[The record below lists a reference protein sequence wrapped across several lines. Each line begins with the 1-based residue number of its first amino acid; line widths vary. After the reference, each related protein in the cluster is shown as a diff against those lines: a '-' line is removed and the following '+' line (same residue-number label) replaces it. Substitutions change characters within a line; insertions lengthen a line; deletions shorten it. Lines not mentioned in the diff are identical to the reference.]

1 MRSLLAV
8 LLLTPLLA
16 ADRATDPTFL
26 LRSLPDVA
34 EKAMD
39 ISSPTCHYKPL
50 FGAGD
55 SQSSVV
61 KGVARYGEITVDP
74 RGVSKL
80 VAYPREEQVYFITEG
95 AGELQLGEQRVSVR
109 RNDFMYLPAVIEHGL
124 SNSGS
129 APLRAIVMGF
139 KVPAGSPNSAA
150 PSKPQIANTAD
161 VKLQVVG
168 NHPPSTLYQLM
179 IGDVRSTRDKIAA
192 AHVLTSLFIMEV
204 PPGGTNSPHHHEREE
219 EIYLLLEGSGDMVA
233 GGGADGVEGR
243 HPSKPGDAYFFRLNC
258 TVGFYNTGATK
269 ARILAVRSLF
279 PFK

>member
-1 MRSLLAV
+1 MRSLLA
-8 LLLTPLLA
+8 LLLLAPLLA
-16 ADRATDPTFL
+16 ADRATDPTYL
-26 LRSLPDVA
+26 RRSLRDAA

-39 ISSPTCHYKPL
+39 ISSATCHYRPL
-50 FGAGD
+50 FGAGGIET
-55 SQSSVV
+55 SVI
-61 KGVARYGEITVDP
+61 KGVARYGEITVDS
-74 RGVSKL
+74 GGACNS
-80 VAYPREEQVYFITEG
+80 VAYPLEEQVYFITDG
-95 AGELQLGEQRVSVR
+95 AGELQIGEEKASVR
-109 RNDFMYLPAVIEHGL
+109 RNDFMYLPAVFGHRV
-124 SNSGS
+124 SNSGA

-139 KVPAGSPNSAA
+139 KIPENSLFGDM
-150 PSKPQIANTAD
+150 PSKPRVANTAD

-179 IGDVRSTRDKIAA
+179 IGDASSTRDKIAA
-192 AHVLTSLFIMEV
+192 AHVLTSLFIMEIA
-204 PPGGTNSPHHHEREE
+204 PGGTNSPHHHEREE

-233 GGGADGVEGR
+233 GGGADGLEGR